1 MVFLGIDLHSN
12 CFACCFLHEDGGS
25 DTMTFSLT
33 PLELGEFYKRLTP
46 ETYVM
51 IEAST
56 NTFQF
61 ADLIRSRVQQV
72 FVANPHKLKLISMVK
87 RKTDKID
94 AEKLAIYLKMQVVS
108 GEELVKPVYV
118 PDETIRDL
126 RSLFTTYR
134 LLRRQTG
141 GVKNRIHSLF
151 KQHLLPF
158 TREYIFGKARRRK
171 LRTIAQDDILNFQLA
186 LLFDELEYLEKR
198 IAEVK
203 EQLYRTAACY
213 YKEIDILTSM
223 KGISVLTAIA
233 LIADIATVTRFPN
246 AKTFASYL
254 RSAPGVDASNETQRP
269 LGTNKQ
275 GRKLSVTLLSQS
287 LNHFRDGN
295 PKIHTW
301 YDKLVNK
308 NRKRVGIVRM
318 AICRRV
324 FTELYQMLKKEEYHW
339 YRDEKNHTWKMEQ
352 YRHFLEK
359 NNLYKQGGTK
369 SA

>member
-12 CFACCFLHEDGGS
+12 CFSCCFLHEGGGS
-25 DTMTFSLT
+25 DKKSFSIT
-33 PLELGEFYKRLTP
+33 PLELEQFYTHLTP

-61 ADLIRSRVQQV
+61 ADLIRDRVKQV

-94 AEKLAIYLKMQVVS
+94 SEKLAIYLKMQIVS
-108 GEELVKPVYV
+108 GEELIKPVYV

-141 GVKNRIHSLF
+141 SVKNRIHSLL

-171 LRTIAQDDILNFQLA
+171 IRAISQDDALNFQLT
-186 LLFDELEYLEKR
+186 LLFDELEYIEKK
-198 IAEVK
+198 IADVK
-203 EQLYRTAACY
+203 DALYRMAACY
-213 YKEIDILTSM
+213 DKEIDILTSM

-233 LIADIATVTRFPN
+233 LIADIATVTRFPH
-246 AKTFASYL
+246 AKEFASYL
-254 RSAPGVDASNETQRP
+254 RSAPGVDASNEIHRS

-295 PKIHTW
+295 PKINKW

-324 FTELYQMLKKEEYHW
+324 FTELYQMLKKGEYHW
-339 YRDEKNHTWKMEQ
+339 YRDEEKHALKMNQ
-352 YRHFLEK
+352 YRRFLQK
-359 NNLYKQGGTK
+359 NDLNKQGETK

>member
-12 CFACCFLHEDGGS
+12 CFSCCFLREDGSS
-25 DTMTFSLT
+25 DTMAFSITPVALDDFYRHLT
-33 PLELGEFYKRLTP
+33 PD
-46 ETYVM
+46 TYVM

-56 NTFQF
+56 NTFSF
-61 ADLIRSRVQQV
+61 ADLIRDKVKQV
-72 FVANPHKLKLISMVK
+72 LVANPHKLKLISMVK

-94 AEKLAIYLKMQVVS
+94 AEKLAVYLKMQVVS
-108 GEELVKPVYV
+108 GCELVRPVHM

-134 LLRRQTG
+134 LLRRQTAS
-141 GVKNRIHSLF
+141 VKNRIHSLF

-158 TREYIFGKARRRK
+158 TKEYIFGKARRRK
-171 LRTIAQDDILNFQLA
+171 LRTVARDDILNFQLA
-186 LLFDELEYLEKR
+186 LLTDELEYLEKR

-213 YKEIDILTSM
+213 EKEIDILTSM

-233 LIADIATVTRFPN
+233 LLSDIATVTRFPN
-246 AKTFASYL
+246 AKAFASYL
-254 RSAPGVDASNETQRP
+254 RSAPGVDSSNETQRP

-295 PKIHTW
+295 PKIRKW

-318 AICRRV
+318 GICRRV
-324 FTELYQMLKKEEYHW
+324 FTELYQMLKKGEYHW
-339 YRDEKNHTWKMEQ
+339 YRDEKNHTLKMER
-352 YRHFLEK
+352 YRRFLL
-359 NNLYKQGGTK
+359 NNDLYNQGGTK

>member
-12 CFACCFLHEDGGS
+12 CFSCCFLREDGSS
-25 DTMTFSLT
+25 DKMAFSITPLALDDFYRHLT
-33 PLELGEFYKRLTP
+33 PD
-46 ETYVM
+46 TYVM

-56 NTFQF
+56 NTFSF
-61 ADLIRSRVQQV
+61 ADLIRDRVKQV
-72 FVANPHKLKLISMVK
+72 LVANPHKLKLISMVK

-94 AEKLAIYLKMQVVS
+94 AEKLALYLKMQVKS
-108 GEELVKPVYV
+108 GCELVKPVYV

-134 LLRRQTG
+134 LLRRQTAS
-141 GVKNRIHSLF
+141 VKNRIHSLF

-158 TREYIFGKARRRK
+158 TKEYIFGKARRRK
-171 LRTIAQDDILNFQLA
+171 LRTISRDDILNFQLA
-186 LLFDELEYLEKR
+186 LLTDELEYLEKR

-203 EQLYRTAACY
+203 EELYRTAACY
-213 YKEIDILTSM
+213 EKEIDILTSM

-233 LIADIATVTRFPN
+233 LLSDIATVTRFPN
-246 AKTFASYL
+246 AKAFASYL
-254 RSAPGVDASNETQRP
+254 RSAPGVDSSNETQRP

-295 PKIHTW
+295 PKIRKW

-324 FTELYQMLKKEEYHW
+324 FTELYQMLKKGEYHW
-339 YRDEKNHTWKMEQ
+339 YRDEKNHVFKMEQ
-352 YRHFLEK
+352 YRRFLQK
-359 NNLYKQGGTK
+359 NDLYNQGGTK